1 MTSETKH
8 APAGSHRVRDSGGL
22 VAVVPYLAVMVAVG
36 VGLLIAWSQGS
47 AGGGRGAVVSGIAV
61 LAGAFLRLALPARL
75 VGLLGTRKR
84 AADVITLT
92 VIGVGLIAAGLVL
105 PR

>member
-8 APAGSHRVRDSGGL
+8 PPAGGHRVRADGGVAAVIAYL
-22 VAVVPYLAVMVAVG
+22 VVMVGVAVG
-36 VGLLIAWSQGS
+36 LFVAWSQGS

-61 LAGAFLRLALPARL
+61 LVGAFLRLALPARL

-84 AADVITLT
+84 AADVVTLT
-92 VIGVGLIAAGLVL
+92 VIGAGLIAAGLVL